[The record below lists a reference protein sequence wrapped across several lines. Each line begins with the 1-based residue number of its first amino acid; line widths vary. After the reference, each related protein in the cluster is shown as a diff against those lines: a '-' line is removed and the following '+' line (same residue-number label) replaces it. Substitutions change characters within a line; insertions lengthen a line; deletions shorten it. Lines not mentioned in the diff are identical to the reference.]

1 MNILKILV
9 LTPNSFQSLRCDRH
23 CVESCQIRRFFLVC
37 IFPHFEYFEYG
48 EILRIQSKCGKIRT
62 IKNSVF
68 GHFSRSA
75 FKVAFFCFLYQFSK
89 LYVNGLKYL
98 TSTENLKCN
107 NENQENRRKQ
117 SSTRKR
123 TCATASIK
131 VPSLFGNLFMH
142 HVEKWPNIIQQHNS
156 VFTLQD
162 S

>member
-1 MNILKILV
+1 MNILKILI
-9 LTPNSFQSLRCDRH
+9 LTLNSSQSLRCDRH
-23 CVESCQIRRFFLVC
+23 CVESCQIRSFFWSVFSH
-37 IFPHFEYFEYG
+37 IRTEYG

-68 GHFSRSA
+68 GHFSRST